1 MLTTPLTTLA
11 LMANLATPT
20 PPSVFAANVQL
31 SWADNGKVRISWSET
46 APAPNTITLEQDGA
60 DDIQVATT
68 TADQPNQVEV
78 SRYDLQASSN
88 PAAVARIVVSEP
100 SGDVARSVD
109 FDRYIRGPAQ
119 LRLTG
124 QADGDL
130 AWSFPPDTSV
140 DTTPD
145 DPLDVPAP
153 DQYVVR
159 LLVAGE
165 QPYTYD
171 QCRQVELPPSTVPE
185 GVIENRG
192 RAMDVKISSQNEWA
206 GAEMAWRLV
215 RASSITLDPPAAA
228 PYGLTLNLSG
238 AVVVTS
244 LYENPAPPN
253 GGLPQC
259 FEQRHTRPVGVPVI
273 LHARNTPTSAWYVVG
288 SGKTDAEGK
297 YRFSLRNPGAREYRT
312 VVATDPAG
320 VSPLH
325 GSVSVVRPVKVPT
338 RIVSAKF
345 IQPVIPYGTKPQAYL
360 WVDPAGSQK
369 AALQFK
375 NASGAWQGL
384 TWKTLYAGRG
394 LVAFNWYRRGA
405 TQFRWWVPGGTTSTG
420 LKVDPVYSGVF
431 SVTIR

>member
-11 LMANLATPT
+11 LMANLTTPT
-20 PPSVFAANVQL
+20 PPSILAADVQL
-31 SWADNGKVRISWSET
+31 SWADNGNVRISWSET
-46 APAPNTITLEQDGA
+46 APAPNTITLERDGA
-60 DDIQVATT
+60 DDVRIATT
-68 TADQPNQVEV
+68 TADQPNQIEV
-78 SRYDLQASSN
+78 SRGDLAPTTN
-88 PAAVARIVVSEP
+88 PAAIARIVVSEP
-100 SGDVARSVD
+100 SGDVAHSAD
-109 FDRYIRGPAQ
+109 FDRYRRGSAQ
-119 LRLTG
+119 IRLTQ

-153 DQYVVR
+153 AQYVVR

-165 QPYTYD
+165 KPYTYD
-171 QCRQVELPPSTVPE
+171 QCREVYLPPSTVPE

-192 RAMDVKISSQNEWA
+192 RAMDQQIYSRNEWGSA
-206 GAEMAWRLV
+206 TMDWRLV
-215 RASSITLDPPAAA
+215 RASSITLDPPAMA

-238 AVVVTS
+238 AVVTMS

-259 FEQRHTRPVGVPVI
+259 FEERHTRPAGVPVI
-273 LHARNTPTSAWYVVG
+273 LQARNTPTSAWYVVG

-297 YRFSLRNPGAREYRT
+297 YRFPLRNPGAREYRT
-312 VVATDPAG
+312 VVPTDPAG
-320 VSPLH
+320 VSPRH

-345 IQPVIPYGTKPQAYL
+345 IQPVISYGTKPQAYL
-360 WVDPAGSQK
+360 WVDPAGSQR

-394 LVAFNWYRRGA
+394 LVVFNWNRRGT
-405 TQFRWWVPGGTTSTG
+405 TQFRWWVPGSTTSTG
-420 LKVDPVYSGVF
+420 LPVDPVYTSPF
-431 SVTIR
+431 SLTVR